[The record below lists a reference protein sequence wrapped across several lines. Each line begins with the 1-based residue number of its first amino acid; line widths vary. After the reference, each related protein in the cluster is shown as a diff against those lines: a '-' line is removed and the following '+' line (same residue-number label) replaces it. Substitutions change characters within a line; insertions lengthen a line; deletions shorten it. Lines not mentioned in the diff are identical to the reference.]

1 MLAIVDLSR
10 PEVVAPEPVV
20 ELDIGLKLNRV
31 EVVAIAS
38 AVEGHLD
45 AFLNDIKGLE
55 IRDLNPETPTRFW
68 REAREKL
75 ARRCRGMLRQLLAN
89 LLWVSRQSLG
99 VQVPDFRTLHN
110 SLRAFIT
117 RRPCAV

>member
-45 AFLNDIKGLE
+45 AFLNDINGPG
-55 IRDLNPETPTRFW
+55 IRDLNPETPTRLW
-68 REAREKL
+68 RDAREKL

-89 LLWVSRQSLG
+89 LLWVSRQSLVG
-99 VQVPDFRTLHN
+99 VSGFK
-110 SLRAFIT
+110 SLISE
-117 RRPCAV
+117 PLIIH